1 MEGLRTKQQLTT
13 RRTTLLASLSRA
25 EQFMER
31 YNEERDKLEASI
43 RLENLNM
50 LWQALE
56 EVQTELEDGEE
67 TNEGLVRNLNFRAH
81 FEPMLFKIKAFLCS
95 KIPPPISSHN
105 DLPHNTNTGST
116 SALHGLKL
124 PTISLPEFSG
134 DYKDWLAFHDTFSAL
149 IHSNPDVADIQKFHY
164 LRAAL
169 KGEAAQ
175 IVESIGI
182 SAANYKLAWDS
193 LTNRY
198 SNEYLLKKRHL
209 QALFDTTEMA
219 RETASTLHAIV
230 DEFERHVKI
239 LGQLD
244 EPVDSWS
251 TILEH
256 LLCTRLHA
264 DTLAAWE
271 DHAST
276 LDKPTY
282 KCLIGFLQ
290 RRMRVLESISV
301 NQHHAIPSAS
311 LACIGDSE
319 KTIHAN
325 VLSHVATENV
335 PFKCYVCDQHHPLIK
350 CSKFE
355 RLPIAE
361 KMSLMNANHLCLNC
375 FRADHYARNCTSRY
389 SCRFC
394 RRRHHSLIH
403 SAFADNLSRV
413 NQNTVPSSSG
423 SYPVTST
430 QTRDG
435 PINESSVFSATTAVK
450 LAKPGHHSPLPD
462 AEKSILMLTVVLVVV
477 DRYGK
482 EHLARALLD
491 CGSQPNIISERMVQ
505 ILRLKRKRAN
515 VLIQGIGNQPQHV
528 TQSVST
534 QVRSRKED
542 FALDVNFLVLEKV
555 TSNLPAC
562 DVLIDDWCLPEK
574 LFLADPNF
582 NKRAG
587 IDMIIGKEH
596 FFSCFKTAAR
606 IELSNSLPTL
616 VDSVFGWLVSGTAT
630 VFQPSHEVLHH
641 SVTAV
646 SLATLEESLERFWET
661 EELPNQSNYSI
672 DEQNCEQLYAANVAR
687 DSEGRY
693 VVRFPRHPNF
703 EEMLG
708 ESKAAAQRRFE
719 SLERRLYHDDQLQ
732 KEYSK
737 FLHEY
742 IALGHMRL
750 APSHDKFVSN
760 QCFLPHHPVVKEA
773 STTTKLRVV
782 FDGSAKT
789 SSGHSL
795 NDALLVG
802 PVVQDDLLSIILRFR
817 TSPVALVA
825 DIEKMYRQVKLNTVD
840 TPFQRILW
848 RFCRQEPIQTYE
860 LLTVTYGLASSS
872 FLATRTLQQLAD
884 DEGRSYPLGGPA
896 LRKGFYVDDFIA
908 GAQSVEEATQ
918 LRSELNELL
927 SKGGFSLRKWTSNK
941 LQVLQGLS
949 ADEIGTHS
957 SLKFDK
963 NETVK
968 ALGISWEPQRDI
980 LRFDTNISQKG
991 KLTKRAILSE
1001 ISQLFDPLGLIA
1013 PVIIRGKILMQH
1025 LWLESCGWDDEVPEN
1040 IATKWKRYSEQLPL
1054 LTGFRVS
1061 RYAVLP
1067 NAEIQLHTFA
1077 DASETAYGACT
1088 YARSVD
1094 TQCNISVQLLASKSR
1109 VAPLKRVTLPRL
1121 ELCAA
1126 DLAAK
1131 LHSRIIQA
1139 LQINIASS
1147 FFWSDSMVT
1156 LQWLKSPPNT
1166 WKTYIANR
1174 VSAIQTA
1181 THGAQWKHVASK
1193 QNPAD
1198 LVSRGLE
1205 TSELLNSVV
1214 WKHGPAWLSHIQ
1226 EQFPSSSIP
1235 DYPSDGKERR
1245 KVVVASAKIEP
1256 LHNPYFA
1263 RFSSHNR
1270 LVRVTAY
1277 CLRQGVDKRPIDS
1290 QEIKDLTKDRTV
1302 SKHSSLRLLKPFVDP
1317 EGTIRVGGRLRLSEQ
1332 PYIHKHPALL
1342 PSFHPY
1348 TRLLAKHYHLKL
1360 MHGGGRLTLA
1370 AMREKYWPING
1381 RRLMRSV
1388 IRGCYQCARV
1398 SPVPASQYMGQLPL
1412 ARITPSR
1419 PFTASGVDYAGPIY
1433 LKPIHK
1439 RANAAKAYICIFV
1452 CFSTKAV
1459 HIELVSDLSTPAF
1472 IAALRRFIARRG
1484 RPTDI
1489 FSDNG
1494 KNFEGAKN
1502 ELEQLYHWLGGN
1514 EGEAIQSHCANE
1526 GINWHLNPPKA
1537 PNFGGLWEAAVK
1549 VAKNHMYRQLRNSR
1563 LSFEDLNTVLTE
1575 IEAAMNSRPLV
1586 PLSED
1591 PNDLSCLTPAHFL
1604 IGSTMHFIPE
1614 TNIMDVQMSRL
1625 NHYQSMQRL
1634 FQQFWHHWRGEYLQE
1649 MQKCTKLTGENNELR
1664 IGRLVVIVDEFQ
1676 HPVKWPLARILSI
1689 HPGPDQLTRVV
1700 TLRTAR
1706 GVLKRPITK
1715 ICLLPCES
1723 YDESAANGSAH
1734 RDTSV
1739 MRPINHDNE
1748 RTASV
1753 A

>member
-1 MEGLRTKQQLTT
+1 MAPLVRQVHIQQQQDGNDPQPVTSNAGRVGVAPLHRCGSDPDPFVTFDPAFENGNPFSPGIWDEKKGRPKAVLSFSGIIISVGIGERTLDEEASPAGAATLWESGDDGRRAADNDLPQEFFRFRAEGGVENGVGNLKAIAFATMEGFMTKQQLTT

-31 YNEERDKLEASI
+31 YNEERDKLEA
-43 RLENLNM
+43 
-50 LWQALE
+50 
-56 EVQTELEDGEE
+56 
-67 TNEGLVRNLNFRAH
+67 
-81 FEPMLFKIKAFLCS
+81 
-95 KIPPPISSHN
+95 
-105 DLPHNTNTGST
+105 
-116 SALHGLKL
+116 
-124 PTISLPEFSG
+124 
-134 DYKDWLAFHDTFSAL
+134 AFHDTFSAL
-149 IHSNPDVADIQKFHY
+149 IHSNPDVA
-164 LRAAL
+164 
-169 KGEAAQ
+169 
-175 IVESIGI
+175 
-182 SAANYKLAWDS
+182 
-193 LTNRY
+193 
-198 SNEYLLKKRHL
+198 
-209 QALFDTTEMA
+209 
-219 RETASTLHAIV
+219 
-230 DEFERHVKI
+230 
-239 LGQLD
+239 
-244 EPVDSWS
+244 
-251 TILEH
+251 
-256 LLCTRLHA
+256 
-264 DTLAAWE
+264 
-271 DHAST
+271 
-276 LDKPTY
+276 
-282 KCLIGFLQ
+282 
-290 RRMRVLESISV
+290 
-301 NQHHAIPSAS
+301 
-311 LACIGDSE
+311 
-319 KTIHAN
+319 
-325 VLSHVATENV
+325 
-335 PFKCYVCDQHHPLIK
+335 
-350 CSKFE
+350 
-355 RLPIAE
+355 
-361 KMSLMNANHLCLNC
+361 
-375 FRADHYARNCTSRY
+375 
-389 SCRFC
+389 
-394 RRRHHSLIH
+394 
-403 SAFADNLSRV
+403 
-413 NQNTVPSSSG
+413 G

-435 PINESSVFSATTAVK
+435 PINESSMFSATTAVK
-450 LAKPGHHSPLPD
+450 LAKSGHHSPLPD

-542 FALDVNFLVLEKV
+542 FALDVNFLILEKV

-587 IDMIIGKEH
+587 IDMIIGNEH

-630 VFQPSHEVLHH
+630 IFQPSHEVLHH
-641 SVTAV
+641 SITAV

-750 APSHDKFVSN
+750 VPPHDKFVSN
-760 QCFLPHHPVVKEA
+760 QCFLPHHPVVKE
-773 STTTKLRVV
+773 
-782 FDGSAKT
+782 
-789 SSGHSL
+789 
-795 NDALLVG
+795 
-802 PVVQDDLLSIILRFR
+802 
-817 TSPVALVA
+817 
-825 DIEKMYRQVKLNTVD
+825 
-840 TPFQRILW
+840 
-848 RFCRQEPIQTYE
+848 
-860 LLTVTYGLASSS
+860 LAE
-872 FLATRTLQQLAD
+872 

-896 LRKGFYVDDFIA
+896 LRKGYYVDDFIA

-963 NETVK
+963 DETVK

-991 KLTKRAILSE
+991 KLTKRAILSK

-1013 PVIIRGKILMQH
+1013 PVIIRGEILMQH
-1025 LWLESCGWDDEVPEN
+1025 LWLESYGWDDEVPEN

-1061 RYAVLP
+1061 RYAFLP

-1109 VAPLKRVTLPRL
+1109 VAPLKRVTLLRL

-1205 TSELLNSVV
+1205 TSELLNSAV
-1214 WKHGPAWLSHIQ
+1214 WKHGPAWLSLIQ

-1235 DYPSDGKERR
+1235 DYPNDGKERR

-1256 LHNPYFA
+1256 LHNPYFS

-1277 CLRQGVDKRPIDS
+1277 CLRFAQRCLMKTRTQLSNEPLRISLAVKELTNAQSILVRIAQHDVFK
-1290 QEIKDLTKDRTV
+1290 QEIKDL
-1302 SKHSSLRLLKPFVDP
+1302 
-1317 EGTIRVGGRLRLSEQ
+1317 
-1332 PYIHKHPALL
+1332 
-1342 PSFHPY
+1342 
-1348 TRLLAKHYHLKL
+1348 
-1360 MHGGGRLTLA
+1360 
-1370 AMREKYWPING
+1370 
-1381 RRLMRSV
+1381 
-1388 IRGCYQCARV
+1388 
-1398 SPVPASQYMGQLPL
+1398 
-1412 ARITPSR
+1412 
-1419 PFTASGVDYAGPIY
+1419 
-1433 LKPIHK
+1433 K
-1439 RANAAKAYICIFV
+1439 R
-1452 CFSTKAV
+1452 
-1459 HIELVSDLSTPAF
+1459 D
-1472 IAALRRFIARRG
+1472 
-1484 RPTDI
+1484 
-1489 FSDNG
+1489 
-1494 KNFEGAKN
+1494 
-1502 ELEQLYHWLGGN
+1502 
-1514 EGEAIQSHCANE
+1514 
-1526 GINWHLNPPKA
+1526 
-1537 PNFGGLWEAAVK
+1537 
-1549 VAKNHMYRQLRNSR
+1549 
-1563 LSFEDLNTVLTE
+1563 
-1575 IEAAMNSRPLV
+1575 
-1586 PLSED
+1586 
-1591 PNDLSCLTPAHFL
+1591 
-1604 IGSTMHFIPE
+1604 
-1614 TNIMDVQMSRL
+1614 
-1625 NHYQSMQRL
+1625 
-1634 FQQFWHHWRGEYLQE
+1634 
-1649 MQKCTKLTGENNELR
+1649 
-1664 IGRLVVIVDEFQ
+1664 
-1676 HPVKWPLARILSI
+1676 
-1689 HPGPDQLTRVV
+1689 
-1700 TLRTAR
+1700 
-1706 GVLKRPITK
+1706 
-1715 ICLLPCES
+1715 
-1723 YDESAANGSAH
+1723 
-1734 RDTSV
+1734 
-1739 MRPINHDNE
+1739 
-1748 RTASV
+1748 
-1753 A
+1753 